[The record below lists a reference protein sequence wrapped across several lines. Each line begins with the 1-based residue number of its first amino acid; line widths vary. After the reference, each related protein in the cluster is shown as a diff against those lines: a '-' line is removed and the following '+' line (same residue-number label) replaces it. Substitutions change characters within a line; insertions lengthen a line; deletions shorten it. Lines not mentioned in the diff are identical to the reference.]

1 MIRRLLVANRG
12 EIAVRI
18 ARGARELGISP
29 VGVYSDAD
37 EDALFRRAMDAS
49 VRIGPGPA
57 TESYLDG
64 ERIETDLVISADGIG
79 SAVRRT
85 VVGKSEPALYAGYV
99 DWHAQS
105 PEAALPRIA
114 AATLS
119 ERLAFCQ
126 MQGG

>member
-1 MIRRLLVANRG
+1 MIDRAPHPQIQISWDRLYR
-12 EIAVRI
+12 
-18 ARGARELGISP
+18 
-29 VGVYSDAD
+29 
-37 EDALFRRAMDAS
+37 S
-49 VRIGPGPA
+49 VRALLDDGSYRTGRTVVFAGSDGA
-57 TESYLDG
+57 TAWLEFDDG